1 MSFRSWNP
9 SLNEKTFEWLNTEWE
24 KMTLN
29 WTVEKSI
36 FLVWLT
42 ILSAVWVWNYADLV
56 MPFYIPL
63 IILWFI
69 IAMIIIFKKT
79 IAPYLSPVYAIMEWI
94 ILWALSALFEQQF
107 PGIVIQAVT
116 LTFWT
121 FVSLLLA
128 YKSWLIKATE
138 NFKLWVVAA
147 TGWIAMIYVISL
159 VWSIF
164 GWYDVPY
171 IHESGLI
178 WILFSIFVVII
189 AALNLVLDFDFIE
202 SWVEK
207 WAPKYMEWY
216 ASFSLLVTLVWLYL
230 EILRLLAKMR
240 SR

>member
-1 MSFRSWNP
+1 MERSWNP
-9 SLNEKTFEWLNTEWE
+9 TLNDEIFEWLSTEWE
-24 KMTLN
+24 KMTLDG
-29 WTVEKSI
+29 TVNKSI

-42 ILSAVWVWNYADLV
+42 ILTATWVWNYIELL

-63 IILWFI
+63 IIVSFI
-69 IAMIIIFKKT
+69 LALVIIFKKT
-79 IAPYLSPVYAIMEWI
+79 TAPFLAPIYAIMEWVTIWI
-94 ILWALSALFEQQF
+94 ISAIFEWMY
-107 PGIVIQAVT
+107 PWIVIQAVT

-121 FVSLLLA
+121 FISLLLA

-147 TGWIAMIYVISL
+147 TGWIAIIYVISL
-159 VWSIF
+159 LWSF
-164 GWYDVPY
+164 TWWFWVPY

-178 WILFSIFVVII
+178 WIWFSIVVVII

-202 SWVEK
+202 NWVEK
-207 WAPKYMEWY
+207 GAPKYMERY
-216 ASFSLLVTLVWLYL
+216 SSFSLLITLIWLYL